1 MNQHCLKCSCEVLP
15 TNSYALHEIWQWQ
28 TGMVSYTAFAMHHQ
42 VCAPVTYAC
51 DLTCQCHANFL
62 KFNQSSFFFMR
73 SITLTIPS
81 NNKSCDLKLTRCTHV
96 PTSYAILMMYL
107 NGEESI
113 ILIVFVLV
121 AAIQK
126 DGYTIKVEHQAK

>member
-1 MNQHCLKCSCEVLP
+1 
-15 TNSYALHEIWQWQ
+15 
-28 TGMVSYTAFAMHHQ
+28 
-42 VCAPVTYAC
+42 
-51 DLTCQCHANFL
+51 
-62 KFNQSSFFFMR
+62 MR
-73 SITLTIPS
+73 SITLTITS
-81 NNKSCDLKLTRCTHV
+81 NNKSCDLKLTHYTHI

-107 NGEESI
+107 NGEELI